1 MRSLK
6 LLTALCLLGALMA
19 APGVRAAEPSANT
32 RLDESLRCFA
42 TMSVLMTMDDPE
54 AHKLGEMGGL
64 YFMGRLD
71 GALADKEFEDR
82 LFAFSQNMP
91 NEDIP
96 KLMTRCAEIMQTHGA
111 VVQEIGRRVSVREEA
126 AAATAKK

>member
-1 MRSLK
+1 LK
-6 LLTALCLLGALMA
+6 LLTAVCFLGASMGVS
-19 APGVRAAEPSANT
+19 GVRAAEPSANA
-32 RLDESLRCFA
+32 RLDENLRCFA
-42 TMSVLMTMDDPE
+42 TMSVLMTLDDPE

-71 GALADKEFEDR
+71 GALTDKEFEDR

-91 NEDIP
+91 NEDMP
-96 KLMTRCAEIMQTHGA
+96 KLMTRCGEIMQTHGA

-126 AAATAKK
+126 AAAAAKK